1 MKKDTT
7 HCREQFKEIYLN
19 NQRDKIIP
27 FLQQL
32 SKEEKKGLIPLLKK
46 YNREWSD
53 ATRTILYVALI
64 ACCNHTEIKKRTG

>member
-32 SKEEKKGLIPLLKK
+32 SKEEKKGLIPLLK
-46 YNREWSD
+46 NITVNGLMLQEQS
-53 ATRTILYVALI
+53 
-64 ACCNHTEIKKRTG
+64 CM